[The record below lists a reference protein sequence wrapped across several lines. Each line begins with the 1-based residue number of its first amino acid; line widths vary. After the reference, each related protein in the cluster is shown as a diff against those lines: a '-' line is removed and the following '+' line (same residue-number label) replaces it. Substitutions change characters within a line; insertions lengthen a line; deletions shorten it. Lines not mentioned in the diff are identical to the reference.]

1 MYTNIVRS
9 FLSHDITRLLSINCY
24 CKDSDD
30 TYWLYKCLIERY
42 SFLEHMS
49 FVRGDEPVPIL
60 VKTINSYDICVFGDD
75 EYVREHNRI
84 ALSARDLSE
93 SE

>member
-1 MYTNIVRS
+1 
-9 FLSHDITRLLSINCY
+9 
-24 CKDSDD
+24 
-30 TYWLYKCLIERY
+30 
-42 SFLEHMS
+42 MS